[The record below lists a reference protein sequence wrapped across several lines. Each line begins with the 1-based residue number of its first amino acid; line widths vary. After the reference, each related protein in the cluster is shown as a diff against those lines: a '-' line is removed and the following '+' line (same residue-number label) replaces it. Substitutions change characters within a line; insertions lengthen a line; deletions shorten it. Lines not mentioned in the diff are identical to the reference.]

1 MLLLFVCLVIFGCM
15 TDIVRF
21 LFLRCWVFLLTFA
34 SVRLPSGK
42 KSSYLN
48 LVFCLLSLLLSTSLG
63 SQVDGPW
70 PLRWHFPRTMP
81 DVLCVLW
88 LAGHRL
94 LPPTCQPRDVWALA
108 LQSSSQTPQS
118 SVHKK
123 IRFHKAPRVTPSID
137 FQNFLWMSFDT
148 VAAAAL
154 SGSCLTGSNHLA
166 FPGLSSSPQDLR
178 LEHLIL
184 QLWTAPRA
192 LLGSST
198 VGSRPSSTS
207 TVCFSLSIK
216 TLYFVF
222 V

>member
-1 MLLLFVCLVIFGCM
+1 MLGF
-15 TDIVRF
+15 
-21 LFLRCWVFLLTFA
+21 FLLTFS

-48 LVFCLLSLLLSTSLG
+48 SVCYLLSLLLSTSLG
-63 SQVDGPW
+63 SQADGPW
-70 PLRWHFPRTMP
+70 CLRWHFPRTMP
-81 DVLCVLW
+81 DVLCALW

-94 LPPTCQPRDVWALA
+94 LPPTCQPRDAWAPT
-108 LQSSSQTPQS
+108 LQSLSQTPQS
-118 SVHKK
+118 SVHMK
-123 IRFHKAPRVTPSID
+123 IRVHKAPRVAPSIG
-137 FQNFLWMSFDT
+137 FQNFLWLSFDA
-148 VAAAAL
+148 VAAAAP

-178 LEHLIL
+178 LEHPIL

-192 LLGSST
+192 LLGSYT
-198 VGSRPSSTS
+198 VGSHPSNTS